1 MIDLEPI
8 IDNAIKRNLTEEV
21 SKIFEEN
28 KKTMIRE
35 LEKKKNEIVAGTVL
49 EISKNISLESF
60 KEELIITIRKE
71 NQNVQ

>member
-8 IDNAIKRNLTEEV
+8 IDSAIKRNLTEEV

-49 EISKNISLESF
+49 EISRSIQLDSLQDN
-60 KEELIITIRKE
+60 LTITIRKE
-71 NQNVQ
+71 

>member
-49 EISKNISLESF
+49 EISRNISMDSLRDN
-60 KEELIITIRKE
+60 LTITIRKD
-71 NQNVQ
+71 NKNV